1 MGNEDFK
8 GKSSQLNPHHQTSE
22 RFTQKMERVDGLLV
36 HTVMFHFHE
45 QVSREE
51 IATAVDMCRALKNL
65 PGVLAWTVQKSLDNR
80 KGCTVLELGL
90 FENGKALL
98 EFRNHPDHKEFTEYV
113 KNYADWNIV
122 DFRTNSSSV
131 DAIRL
136 LSESIAQ
143 DDADS
148 EC

>member
-1 MGNEDFK
+1 MSSDDFK
-8 GKSSQLNPHHQTSE
+8 GKSSQLNPHHRASE
-22 RFTQKMERVDGLLV
+22 RFTQKIERVDGLLV
-36 HTVMFHFHE
+36 HTVMFNFHRHM
-45 QVSREE
+45 SHDE

-90 FENGKALL
+90 FENGKALI
-98 EFRNHPDHKEFTEYV
+98 EFRNHPSHIEFTEYV

-122 DFRTNSSSV
+122 DFPTNNLSL

-136 LSESIAQ
+136 LSESVSH
-143 DDADS
+143 DDTDS